1 MFLYIFLSV
10 LVDAFYI
17 VYPPLF
23 IEVGAQI
30 ILVLL
35 EIFIFFIYSFY
46 LSPS

>member
-35 EIFIFFIYSFY
+35 EIFIFKHI
-46 LSPS
+46 